1 MFQLLKKS
9 VISCLFLWL
18 MCFAF
23 ACSSENVTNIEL
35 QNNISVFEYG
45 FNTSV
50 PVAVAVDEEGKGIS
64 YDAVCYEII
73 DPDGDFVE
81 IKSDSFIPLK
91 VGNFTLSYRYKNL
104 TKDFV
109 IECRDTIKPTIKAD
123 VKEEYDVAASYE
135 NYINGE
141 YMVHETPS
149 YKASDVSGVF
159 AANTSLKVFLN
170 EEEVPINQENSTF
183 TLNASGKIRFEIS
196 ATDRNGLTET
206 VNYEAEATVPE
217 NFPPYCLSSFAS
229 KKYQKLVGGGWL
241 GSSFSSSILDS
252 YTDKDGDTYDGVLKI
267 SYPASNSEAGLAI
280 TLGRS
285 VKVSE
290 IDYVAIT
297 VCAENLSYESSGS
310 HNMIFYKKAPFWE
323 NANLGIN
330 LEENKWTTIKL
341 PASLLAKFTDLD
353 SETLSGFAIETLDN
367 KKIGRTI
374 YLADISFGYNPE
386 NWNIQ
391 SLNGDNNSIG
401 IVSNADLSEIGDTQI
416 VVTGKVK
423 KNGENTAVLLDIVDG
438 NFVLSG
444 FGTANVGDEL
454 SIGKG
459 FGFKVGRKAYETVG
473 DYIFRFDGTK
483 WDFCVIINAVG
494 LLDNPKGVRMKD
506 YCIYINFDYNLYNGS
521 NKWATLT
528 QNKLLAINGNNLAAP
543 TVQICEWNRDLY
555 FNFGGYEVQ
564 DGDIFTIKKGFE
576 ITYKGVYYRVDKDI
590 SFSYAVVAGGWII
603 GTPVHIE
610 FEDVEIKRNGSAN
623 NVIANAIYVHE
634 SANILR
640 TTKSSA
646 WSTLGYSGKIY
657 FIHEGDKQEK
667 ALTLQICSWPNDLYF
682 AGFGVAQVGD
692 KIIFEKGFAI
702 IVKGSAFITDKTY
715 EYTFTEEGWTLT
727 ESYVE

>member
-1 MFQLLKKS
+1 
-9 VISCLFLWL
+9 
-18 MCFAF
+18 MCVAV
-23 ACSSENVTNIEL
+23 ACSNEKATDIRL
-35 QNNISVFEYG
+35 QNNNSVFEYG
-45 FNTSV
+45 LNASV
-50 PVAVAVDEEGKGIS
+50 PVAVAINGEGKGIS
-64 YDAVCYEII
+64 YDAVCYEIA
-73 DPDGDFVE
+73 DPNGNLVE
-81 IKSDSFIPLK
+81 IKADSFIPLK
-91 VGNFTLSYRYKNL
+91 VGNYTLSYRYKDL

-109 IECRDTIKPTIKAD
+109 IECKDTIKPTINAD
-123 VKEEYDVAASYE
+123 VKEEYDVADSYE
-135 NYINGE
+135 DYASGVYKI
-141 YMVHETPS
+141 HEIPLF
-149 YKASDVSGVF
+149 KVSDISGVF
-159 AANTSLKVFLN
+159 AANTSMKIYLN
-170 EEEVPINQENSTF
+170 ETEIPINQENSTF

-217 NFPPYCLSSFAS
+217 NFPTYCLSSFAS
-229 KKYQKLVGGGWL
+229 KRYQKLVGGGWL
-241 GSSFSSSILDS
+241 GSSFSSSILDT
-252 YTDKDGDTYDGVLKI
+252 YTDKDGDIYDGVLKI

-353 SETLSGFAIETLDN
+353 GETLSGFAIETLDN

-401 IVSNADLSEIGDTQI
+401 IVSNADLSEIGDGQI
-416 VVTGKVK
+416 VASGEIK
-423 KNGENTAVLLDIVDG
+423 KNGEKTAFSLDVIDG
-438 NFVLSG
+438 YVILGG
-444 FGTANVGDEL
+444 FGTVNAGDEL

-459 FGFKVGRKAYETVG
+459 FGFKFGKKAYETAG
-473 DYIFRFDGTK
+473 DCIFRFDGTK
-483 WDFCVIINAVG
+483 WDFCVIINVTG
-494 LLDNPKGVRMKD
+494 LLNNPKGVRMKTG
-506 YCIYINFDYNLYNGS
+506 CIYINFDYNLYTGS

-634 SANILR
+634 SANIFG
-640 TTKSSA
+640 TTKVNTWA
-646 WSTLGYSGKIY
+646 TLGYSGKVY
-657 FIHEGDKQEK
+657 YVHDGNKQEK
-667 ALTLQICSWPNDLYF
+667 SLTLQVCGWPNDLYF
-682 AGFGVAQVGD
+682 AGFGVAEVGD
-692 KIIFEKGFAI
+692 KLIFEKDFAI
-702 IVKGSAFITDKTY
+702 IVKGGAFITDKTY